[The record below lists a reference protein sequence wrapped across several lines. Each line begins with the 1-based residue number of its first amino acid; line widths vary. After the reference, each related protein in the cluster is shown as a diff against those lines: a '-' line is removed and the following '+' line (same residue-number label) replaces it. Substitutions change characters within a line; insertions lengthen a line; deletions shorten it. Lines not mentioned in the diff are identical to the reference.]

1 MIKDPL
7 IFIEHI
13 IESIKNIEVFM
24 NEVNKENFFKNTE
37 KQSAIVRQLEIIGE
51 AAKNLPSDFTNKYS
65 DIPWKDIVGM
75 RDKLMHHYFGVNLET
90 IWRTIKLDIPDL
102 KQKILKNKQSF
113 KETK

>member
-65 DIPWKDIVGM
+65 GFNIVN
-75 RDKLMHHYFGVNLET
+75 RSVN
-90 IWRTIKLDIPDL
+90 IFSQHVSW
-102 KQKILKNKQSF
+102 
-113 KETK
+113 